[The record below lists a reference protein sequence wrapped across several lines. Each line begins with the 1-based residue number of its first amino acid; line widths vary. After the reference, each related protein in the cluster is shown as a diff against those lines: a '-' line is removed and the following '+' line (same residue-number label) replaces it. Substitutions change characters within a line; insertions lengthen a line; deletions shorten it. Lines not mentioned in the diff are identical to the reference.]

1 MRTLKLELGPRV
13 RIDFPF
19 LPSAPDP
26 TKSKKRDESLTRK
39 PPSDTAD
46 SPKQKRPMAPVG
58 GSPYWGEG
66 TGLPLSSPSKNHFS
80 FDLAQNA

>member
-46 SPKQKRPMAPVG
+46 SPKQKRPMAPVAHVAEDG
-58 GSPYWGEG
+58 FVRHQWKER
-66 TGLPLSSPSKNHFS
+66 PLV
-80 FDLAQNA
+80 L